1 MKKTNIGILAGISAF
16 VAYEIIKRSR
26 KMSMKGK
33 SILITG
39 GSRGLGL
46 VLARQ
51 LVRKGAKVAICAR
64 DQHELD
70 KAAEQIRSLGGVVAT
85 YCCDVSDRAA
95 VEVMVREA
103 SAAFGKIDIL
113 INNAGIIQ
121 VGPSALMRAE
131 EYEEALNI
139 ILWGAINTTLAVMPQ
154 MKARRSGTIVN
165 ITSIGG
171 KVSIPHL
178 LPYSVSKF
186 ALVGFSEGLHAAL
199 KKDNIH
205 VTTVFPGLMRT
216 GSHHNIEVLGQKE
229 KEFGWFSILGTHPL
243 LSVNAERAAASIIK
257 AFRQRKAAITI
268 SLPAKILIQLHAL
281 FPEFIAE
288 ASGLVNYL
296 MPNAKGTKGDKSKGY
311 ESYSRLTPSI
321 LTTLG
326 DKAAAINN
334 EF

>member
-1 MKKTNIGILAGISAF
+1 MKKANLGILAGISAF
-16 VAYEIIKRSR
+16 IMYKTIKSLR
-26 KMSMKGK
+26 KMAIRGK

-51 LVRKGAKVAICAR
+51 LAKKGAKVAICAR
-64 DQHELD
+64 DPEELD
-70 KAAEQIRSLGGVVAT
+70 KAAEQIRSFGGIIVT
-85 YCCDVSDRAA
+85 HRCDVADKAA
-95 VEVMVREA
+95 VEVMVREV

-121 VGPSALMRAE
+121 VGPSELMRTE
-131 EYEEALNI
+131 EYKEALNI
-139 ILWGAINTTLAVMPQ
+139 ILWGAINTTLAIIPQ

-186 ALVGFSEGLHAAL
+186 ALVGFSEGLYAAL

-243 LSVNAERAAASIIK
+243 LSVNAERAASSIIK
-257 AFRQRKAAITI
+257 AFSQGKAAITI
-268 SLPAKILIQLHAL
+268 SLPAKILVQLHAL
-281 FPEFIAE
+281 FPEFIAD

-296 MPNAKGTKGDKSKGY
+296 MPNVKGTKGDKSKGY
-311 ESYSRLTPSI
+311 ESYSRFTPSI
-321 LTTLG
+321 LTSLG
-326 DKAAAINN
+326 DKAAAVNN